1 MKNKFFTEKGVKK
14 ITKAY
19 FTIKGFFIRLKM
31 KKGEYY
37 ATKHIPNA
45 RFMYRGK
52 DVFYCAFAAQVGPVT
67 YTSQEEKT
75 YKFSEIGVLNFK
87 KG

>member
-1 MKNKFFTEKGVKK
+1 MIKI

-19 FTIKGFFIRLKM
+19 YSIKGFFIRKKM
-31 KKGEYY
+31 KRGEYY
-37 ATKHIPNA
+37 VTKHIPNT

-52 DVFYCAFAAQVGPVT
+52 DVFYRAFAAQVGPVT

-75 YKFSEIGVLNFK
+75 YKFWEIGEKKKK

>member
-1 MKNKFFTEKGVKK
+1 MIKK

-19 FTIKGFFIRLKM
+19 YSIKGFFIEMRM
-31 KKGEYY
+31 RKGEYY
-37 ATKHIPNA
+37 ISKHISNS

-52 DVFYCAFAAQVGPVT
+52 RTFYKAFAAMCGPVT

-75 YKFSEIGVLNFK
+75 YKFWEIGVLNFK

>member
-1 MKNKFFTEKGVKK
+1 MIKI

-19 FTIKGFFIRLKM
+19 YSIKGFFIRKKM
-31 KKGEYY
+31 KRGKYY
-37 ATKHIPNA
+37 VTKHIPNT

-52 DVFYCAFAAQVGPVT
+52 NVFYRAFAAQVGPVT

-75 YKFSEIGVLNFK
+75 YKFWEIGVLNFK

>member
-1 MKNKFFTEKGVKK
+1 MIKI

-19 FTIKGFFIRLKM
+19 YSIKGFFIRKKM
-31 KKGEYY
+31 KRGEYY
-37 ATKHIPNA
+37 VTKHIPNT

-52 DVFYCAFAAQVGPVT
+52 NVFYRAFAAQVGPVT

-75 YKFSEIGVLNFK
+75 YKFWEIGVLDLK

>member
-37 ATKHIPNA
+37 ATKHIPNS

-52 DVFYCAFAAQVGPVT
+52 DVFYRAFVEQVGPVT
-67 YTSQEEKT
+67 YTSQEKRT
-75 YKFSEIGVLNFK
+75 YRYWEIGVLNFK

>member
-1 MKNKFFTEKGVKK
+1 MIKI
-14 ITKAY
+14 ITKTY
-19 FTIKGFFIRLKM
+19 YTIKGFFIERNM
-31 KKGEYY
+31 QKGEYY
-37 ATKHIPNA
+37 ASKHISNS

-52 DVFYCAFAAQVGPVT
+52 RTFYKAFAAQVGPVT

-75 YKFSEIGVLNFK
+75 YKFWEIGVLNFK

>member
-1 MKNKFFTEKGVKK
+1 MIKR
-14 ITKAY
+14 ITKIY
-19 FTIKGFFIRLKM
+19 YTIKGFFIERNM
-31 KKGEYY
+31 QKGEYY
-37 ATKHIPNA
+37 VSKHISNS

-52 DVFYCAFAAQVGPVT
+52 RTFYKAFAAQVGPVT

-75 YKFSEIGVLNFK
+75 YNFWEIGVLNFK

>member
-1 MKNKFFTEKGVKK
+1 MIKR
-14 ITKAY
+14 ITKIY
-19 FTIKGFFIRLKM
+19 YTIKGFFIERNM
-31 KKGEYY
+31 QKGEYY
-37 ATKHIPNA
+37 ASKHISNS

-52 DVFYCAFAAQVGPVT
+52 RTFYKAFAAQVGPVT

-75 YKFSEIGVLNFK
+75 YKFWEIGVLNFK

>member
-1 MKNKFFTEKGVKK
+1 
-14 ITKAY
+14 
-19 FTIKGFFIRLKM
+19 M

-37 ATKHIPNA
+37 VTKHIPNS

-52 DVFYCAFAAQVGPVT
+52 DVFYRADIVQVGLAI

-75 YKFSEIGVLNFK
+75 YKFWEIGVLNFK

>member
-1 MKNKFFTEKGVKK
+1 MIKK
-14 ITKAY
+14 IIKAY
-19 FTIKGFFIRLKM
+19 YSLKGFFIRIRM

-37 ATKHIPNA
+37 VTKHIPNS

-52 DVFYCAFAAQVGPVT
+52 DVFYRAFEVQVGPTT

-75 YKFSEIGVLNFK
+75 YKFWEIGVLNFK

>member
-1 MKNKFFTEKGVKK
+1 MIKR

-19 FTIKGFFIRLKM
+19 YFIKGFFIRIKM

-37 ATKHIPNA
+37 VTKYIPNS

-52 DVFYCAFAAQVGPVT
+52 NVFFKAFAVQVGPAT
-67 YTSQEEKT
+67 YTSQEKKT
-75 YKFSEIGVLNFK
+75 YKFWEIGVLNFK

>member
-1 MKNKFFTEKGVKK
+1 MIK
-14 ITKAY
+14 IRKKAY
-19 FTIKGFFIRLKM
+19 YSIKGCFIR
-31 KKGEYY
+31 KKRKRGGYY
-37 ATKHIPNA
+37 VTKHIPNA

-52 DVFYCAFAAQVGPVT
+52 DIFYRAFAAQVGTVT

-75 YKFSEIGVLNFK
+75 YKFWEIGVLNFK

>member
-1 MKNKFFTEKGVKK
+1 MIKI
-14 ITKAY
+14 ITKTY
-19 FTIKGFFIRLKM
+19 YTIKGFFIERKM
-31 KKGEYY
+31 QKGKYY
-37 ATKHIPNA
+37 ASKHILNS

-52 DVFYCAFAAQVGPVT
+52 RTFYKAFAAQVGPVT

-75 YKFSEIGVLNFK
+75 YKFWEIGVLNFK

>member
-1 MKNKFFTEKGVKK
+1 MIKR
-14 ITKAY
+14 IIKAY
-19 FTIKGFFIRLKM
+19 YSIKGFFIRKKM
-31 KKGEYY
+31 KRGEYY
-37 ATKHIPNA
+37 VTNHIPNT

-52 DVFYCAFAAQVGPVT
+52 NVFYRAFAAQVGPVV

-75 YKFSEIGVLNFK
+75 YKFWEIGVLDFK

>member
-31 KKGEYY
+31 KKGEYH
-37 ATKHIPNA
+37 KKKKPI
-45 RFMYRGK
+45 
-52 DVFYCAFAAQVGPVT
+52 
-67 YTSQEEKT
+67 
-75 YKFSEIGVLNFK
+75 NF
-87 KG
+87 GRLVC

>member
-1 MKNKFFTEKGVKK
+1 MIKI

-19 FTIKGFFIRLKM
+19 YSIKGFFIRKKM
-31 KKGEYY
+31 KKGENYV
-37 ATKHIPNA
+37 TKHIPNA

-52 DVFYCAFAAQVGPVT
+52 DVFYRAFTAQADPVT

-75 YKFSEIGVLNFK
+75 YKFWEIGVLNFK

>member
-1 MKNKFFTEKGVKK
+1 MIKI
-14 ITKAY
+14 ITKVY
-19 FTIKGFFIRLKM
+19 YSIKGFFIRKKM
-31 KKGEYY
+31 KRGEYY
-37 ATKHIPNA
+37 VTKHIPNA

-52 DVFYCAFAAQVGPVT
+52 DVFYRAFAAQVGPVT

-75 YKFSEIGVLNFK
+75 YKFWEIGVLNFK

>member
-1 MKNKFFTEKGVKK
+1 MIKI
-14 ITKAY
+14 ITKTY
-19 FTIKGFFIRLKM
+19 YTIKGFFIERKM
-31 KKGEYY
+31 QKGKYY
-37 ATKHIPNA
+37 ASKYISNS

-52 DVFYCAFAAQVGPVT
+52 RTFYKAFAAQVGPAI

-75 YKFSEIGVLNFK
+75 YKFWEIGVLNFK

>member
-1 MKNKFFTEKGVKK
+1 MIKI

-19 FTIKGFFIRLKM
+19 YSIKGFFIRKKM
-31 KKGEYY
+31 KRGKYY
-37 ATKHIPNA
+37 VTKHIPNT

-52 DVFYCAFAAQVGPVT
+52 NVFYRAFAAQVGSVT

-75 YKFSEIGVLNFK
+75 YKFWEIGVLDFK